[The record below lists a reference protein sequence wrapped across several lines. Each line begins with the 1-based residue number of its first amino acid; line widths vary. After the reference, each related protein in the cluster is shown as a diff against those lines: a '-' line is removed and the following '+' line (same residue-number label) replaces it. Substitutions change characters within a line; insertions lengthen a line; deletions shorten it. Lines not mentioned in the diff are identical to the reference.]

1 MSKPSPLRF
10 LSKPAAFLAAAG
22 RDVARKVKWPKWLRL
37 RLLDRYI
44 IGKFL
49 GTYVFAIILILAITV
64 MFDVNEKLDSFLKAP
79 LKATIFDYFLNF
91 LPYFANQFSPL
102 FTFIAVIFFTS
113 KLAGNSEIIAMMA
126 SGMSFKRLMRPYMIS
141 AAVIAIATYI
151 LAAYIIPPANI
162 ERINYTNTYV
172 KNKRVDYGV
181 NIQLQV
187 DKGKIAYMSRY
198 DNKSRTG
205 YKFSLET
212 FRDKKLVSR
221 LTANTIKYDTLH
233 RWQVCDYMIRSLE
246 GDREVITRGNRMDT
260 IIAMEPRDFLISK
273 TDHETM
279 STPQL
284 EEYISRQKERGV
296 ANIKTFEIEYHRRFA
311 MTAAAFILTIIGMSL
326 SSRKVKGGMGVNI
339 GIGLVLSFSYILF
352 MTVTST
358 FAVSGLASPMIAMWI
373 PNIIYAVIAIIVWHR
388 ASVR

>member
-1 MSKPSPLRF
+1 MNKLHLPGFIKKIQASIGKIWKAVSH
-10 LSKPAAFLAAAG
+10 
-22 RDVARKVKWPKWLRL
+22 KVRWPKKLRL
-37 RLLDRYI
+37 LILDRYI
-44 IGKFL
+44 IRKFL
-49 GTYVFAIILILAITV
+49 GTYIFAIILILAITV

-126 SGMSFKRLMRPYMIS
+126 SGVSFKRLMRPYMLS
-141 AAVIAIATYI
+141 AAVIAAATYI
-151 LAAYIIPPANI
+151 LSAYIIPPANVKL
-162 ERINYTNTYV
+162 INYTNTYV
-172 KNKRVDYGV
+172 KNKKVEYGV

-187 DKGKIAYMSRY
+187 ADGEIAYMSRY

-212 FRDKKLVSR
+212 FKDKKLVSR
-221 LTANTIKYDTLH
+221 LTANTIKYDTLQ
-233 RWQVCDYMIRSLE
+233 RWQVRDYMIRSLE
-246 GDREVITRGNRMDT
+246 GDREVITRGNRLDT
-260 IIAMEPRDFLISK
+260 IIDMEPRDFLISQN
-273 TDHETM
+273 DHETM

-284 EEYISRQKERGV
+284 SEYIKRQKERGV
-296 ANIKTFEIEYHRRFA
+296 ANIKSFEIEYHRRFA
-311 MTAAAFILTIIGMSL
+311 MTAAAFILTVIGMSL

-339 GIGLVLSFSYILF
+339 GIGLVLSFGYILF

-358 FAVSGLASPMIAMWI
+358 FAISGMAPPVLAMWI
-373 PNIIYAVIAIIVWHR
+373 PNIVYTVIAVIVWRR